1 MKLNKIS
8 FFLGLITILTS
19 VSWISSCTH
28 DAKINDIPPVCFEGD
43 VLPIFLNTCAISGC
57 HDRSGEAM
65 ALSSFADISRGVVP
79 GNSNA
84 SQIYQAIIATWGEG
98 KMPPDQP
105 LSLENRTI
113 IRIWIEQGAK
123 DTKCILPATNRRK
136 DDFININN

>member
-57 HDRSGEAM
+57 HDRSG
-65 ALSSFADISRGVVP
+65 D
-79 GNSNA
+79 
-84 SQIYQAIIATWGEG
+84 QAIIATWGEG